1 MVSLV
6 LYASAWLRGNVLMSH
21 KLSFGHLLG
30 FLLVLS
36 FITGFA
42 VYVLAGATTNKGTTG
57 AIASES
63 AIIMRE
69 EKASCSKYGK
79 YASLSTLEDEGLLA
93 HKPVYNSVV
102 YIPGT
107 GCGTIVIGSPA
118 YQSPAG

>member
-1 MVSLV
+1 
-6 LYASAWLRGNVLMSH
+6 MSH

-63 AIIMRE
+63 AIIMRA

-79 YASLSTLEDEGLLA
+79 YASISTLRSEGLLA
-93 HKPVYNSVV
+93 FKPVYNSAV
-102 YIPGT
+102 YLPGK
-107 GCGTIVIGSPA
+107 GCGAIVIGSPA